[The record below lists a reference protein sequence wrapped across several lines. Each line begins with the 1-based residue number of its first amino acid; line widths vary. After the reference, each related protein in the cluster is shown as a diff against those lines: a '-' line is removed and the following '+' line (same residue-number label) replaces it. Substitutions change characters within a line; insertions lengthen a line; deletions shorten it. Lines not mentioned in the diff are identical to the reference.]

1 MIFTEKKITITNNQ
15 CKIDSPVVLYRGDYN
30 VEVRFTIVSSP
41 YKYSNKQETNVI
53 ESTEAS
59 YGQLV
64 IQTPGDKGPIFSE
77 ITATKSGAITFTIT
91 AEMIDEIT
99 EVGNYTFQIRLLDE
113 NKESRATIPEV
124 VNGIEIREP
133 IATEDISNTNE
144 VGVATVGYAI
154 TTAATPEDAFDSQ
167 GNYNKTTWVAGDRIT
182 APKLNKMEAAIDGV
196 NKKVA
201 SAGTSGGSNIN
212 DTTASATTTYSSNK
226 IETIKKDIDSQ
237 IEYITNKTEMLPI
250 KNTHYIMRDC
260 VPVSQQNINI
270 NDMEAE
276 GYIFNDEQITT
287 PDDLVLGNFKDK
299 FSAISF
305 HSTGLLNAVISYNDG
320 TNDITKEIELT
331 ISDYAPGFFYT
342 EYHESD
348 EFVIAFGFD
357 YSINK
362 FGTFVYYWTENMEV
376 PAFYEIKNVTISY
389 NYYTNLIHDKCIADI
404 NYSKINNIPY
414 QLNYLVD
421 GKTKT
426 LFTKEYV
433 KLFDNLFI
441 WDANKIN
448 DRLDSTS
455 GVKQNV
461 YRANKIQIKQ
471 KDGEGIGFGQY
482 IPASTMDEYKLFVS
496 AGKDVIIKV
505 YNRKQ
510 KTLKS
515 EISDFNGEEYKEI
528 AISDSYPDTDG
539 IFIAFTVKDST
550 KNFYGNTYVSD
561 LILCK
566 SDTFL
571 TKQEVNEKVDK
582 SQLSF
587 NSNGELV
594 VTIDGISKIFV
605 PKTE

>member
-1 MIFTEKKITITNNQ
+1 MIFTERTITVVN
-15 CKIDSPVVLYRGDYN
+15 DSATINKPLILYRGDKN
-30 VEVRFTIVSSP
+30 IELKITIVESQFKFRSTGA
-41 YKYSNKQETNVI
+41 SNVI
-53 ESTEAS
+53 ETANAS
-59 YGQLV
+59 YAQLV
-64 IQTPGDKGPIFSE
+64 INTPYNSPIFSE
-77 ITATKSGAITFTIT
+77 VAATENGTVIFVISA
-91 AEMIDEIT
+91 AMIDEVR
-99 EVGNYTFQIRLLDE
+99 EVGIYDIQIRLLDD
-113 NKESRATIPEV
+113 NKQSRVTIPPV
-124 VNGIEIREP
+124 SNAIEIREP
-133 IATEDISNTNE
+133 MAIEDGSAVDSNAVNVAKVNRALATTSAPLE
-144 VGVATVGYAI
+144 
-154 TTAATPEDAFDSQ
+154 AFDSQ
-167 GNYNKTTWVAGDRIT
+167 GNYIKKTWGDGDPIT
-182 APKLNKMEAAIDGV
+182 DAALNKMETGIDGV
-196 NKKVA
+196 NKKIGNV
-201 SAGTSGGSNIN
+201 SWQIKNI
-212 DTTASATTTYSSNK
+212 A
-226 IETIKKDIDSQ
+226 
-237 IEYITNKTEMLPI
+237 NKTEMLPI

-270 NDMEAE
+270 EEMETE

-305 HSTGLLNAVISYNDG
+305 HSTGLLNGVISYNDG

-331 ISDYAPGFFYT
+331 LSDYNPGFFYI
-342 EYHESD
+342 EENASD
-348 EFVIAFGFD
+348 IFVIAFGFD

-362 FGTFVYYWTENMEV
+362 FGIYAYYWPENMEV
-376 PAFYEIKNVTISY
+376 PAFYEVKNVTISY
-389 NYYTNLIHDKCIADI
+389 NYYTNLIHDKYIADI
-404 NYSKINNIPY
+404 DYSKINNIPY
-414 QLNYLVD
+414 QLNHLVD
-421 GKTKT
+421 GKTKALST
-426 LFTKEYV
+426 EEYV

-461 YRANKIQIKQ
+461 YYDHKIQIKQ

-496 AGKDVIIKV
+496 AGNDVIIKV
-505 YNRKQ
+505 YNRKG
-510 KTLKS
+510 KILIS
-515 EISDFNGEEYKEI
+515 ELSDFITGKYKEV
-528 AISDSYPDTDG
+528 AISDPYPETDG

-566 SDTFL
+566 SNTFL

-594 VTIDGISKIFV
+594 VTIDGISKTFV